1 MALYIE
7 RLVRRGSSTEG
18 MVNGVLGKFAVAKL
32 HFPDEVFLEK
42 LLRLLGS

>member
-1 MALYIE
+1 MRHRKCISLK
-7 RLVRRGSSTEG
+7 
-18 MVNGVLGKFAVAKL
+18 NGVLGKFAVAKL